1 MNKHTPGPWKYGA
14 ELSSRTG
21 EWLISFDA
29 GNRGRGIGIAETRPG
44 SGQEEANARLIAAAP
59 DLLEACETFHE
70 WLVREEIGFANK
82 WDRNTEEGE
91 AKWRE
96 WYGENLR
103 LCALAQEQARA
114 AIAKAKGETK

>member
-59 DLLEACETFHE
+59 DLLELLEFF
-70 WLVREEIGFANK
+70 LDFSANVHAGK
-82 WDRNTEEGE
+82 TQNICYSKMDE
-91 AKWRE
+91 
-96 WYGENLR
+96 
-103 LCALAQEQARA
+103 ARA
-114 AIAKAKGETK
+114 AIAKAKGKTK

>member
-1 MNKHTPGPWKYGA
+1 MSKYTPGPWKYGA

-59 DLLEACETFHE
+59 ELLEA
-70 WLVREEIGFANK
+70 LVLLMKHSAKPSCGSLHHDK
-82 WDRNTEEGE
+82 KDRHDAFLPCPAEV
-91 AKWRE
+91 
-96 WYGENLR
+96 R
-103 LCALAQEQARA
+103 LYNARIMA
-114 AIAKAKGETK
+114 EDAIAKAKGEK

>member
-1 MNKHTPGPWKYGA
+1 MSDYTKGPWKYGA

-59 DLLEACETFHE
+59 ELLEALEWVLGEYQVIFTDET
-70 WLVREEIGFANK
+70 GK
-82 WDRNTEEGE
+82 TENE
-91 AKWRE
+91 AI
-96 WYGENLR
+96 
-103 LCALAQEQARA
+103 AFARA